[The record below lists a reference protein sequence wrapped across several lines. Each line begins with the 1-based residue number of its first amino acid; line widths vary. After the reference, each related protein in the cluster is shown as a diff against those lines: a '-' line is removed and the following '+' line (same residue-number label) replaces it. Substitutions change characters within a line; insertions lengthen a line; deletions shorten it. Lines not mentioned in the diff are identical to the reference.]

1 MEIKVLSWK
10 VIGFKVH
17 CTKCIQQLL
26 LLLLLLLFFDEIK
39 TQRKIRGS
47 QNGPSLQFLKITS
60 QI

>member
-26 LLLLLLLFFDEIK
+26 LLLLLFFDEMK
-39 TQRKIRGS
+39 STKK
-47 QNGPSLQFLKITS
+47 N
-60 QI
+60 

>member
-26 LLLLLLLFFDEIK
+26 LLLLLFFDEMK
-39 TQRKIRGS
+39 STKKIRGS
-47 QNGPSLQFLKITS
+47 QNGPRPQFLKITS